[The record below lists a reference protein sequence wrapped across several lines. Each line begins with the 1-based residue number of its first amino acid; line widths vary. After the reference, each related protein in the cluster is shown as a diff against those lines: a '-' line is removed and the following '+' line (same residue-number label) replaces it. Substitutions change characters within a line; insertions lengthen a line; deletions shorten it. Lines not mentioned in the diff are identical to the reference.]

1 MSARVYL
8 DWNAT
13 APLRPE
19 ARAAMLE
26 AMDLLGNPSSVHAEG
41 RAARAIVERARVE
54 VAALA
59 GADPSEVV
67 FTSGAT
73 EGVATVARQGWDL
86 AVLTGLEHD
95 AVHCALAPA
104 LNDAVAQALVCHGP
118 PGNDA
123 RPGGPFWE
131 DEVWEELAARRD
143 PACVLLAVTAA
154 DGETGI
160 TGLIEDVLHPLADH
174 AAIRMPRA
182 RIVRFSDL
190 TQRLGKAPVD
200 VAASGLDL
208 AVAGAHKIGGPK
220 GVGCLIAR
228 RPEDLSPL
236 LLGGGQEGMRR
247 AGTENLV
254 AIAGFGAAAAAARRD
269 LGAGAWE
276 RAAELRNLLERSLA
290 EQIAE
295 TMFFGQECARLP
307 NTSCFAAPGWSAEMQ
322 VMQMDLDGFAISAG
336 SACSSGKI
344 RASRVLDALGAGDMA
359 GSAVRVSLGPSTTD
373 SEILAFAESWVAR
386 YRRRRAR
393 AA

>member
-1 MSARVYL
+1 VSRRVYL

-41 RAARAIVERARVE
+41 RAARAIVERARAE

-59 GADPSEVV
+59 GADPSEIV

-95 AVHCALAPA
+95 AVHDALSPD
-104 LNDAVAQALVCHGP
+104 LNDAVEQAIVCHGP
-118 PGNDA
+118 PGTDA
-123 RPGGPFWE
+123 HPGGAFWE
-131 DEVWEELAARRD
+131 DGIWDEMAARRD
-143 PACVLLAVTAA
+143 APRVLLAVTAA
-154 DGETGI
+154 DGESGI
-160 TGLIEDVLHPLADH
+160 TGLIEDVLDPLADRVEMTL
-174 AAIRMPRA
+174 AQA
-182 RIVRFSDL
+182 RITRFSDL

-200 VAASGLDL
+200 IAASGLDF

-220 GVGCLIAR
+220 GVGCLVAR
-228 RPEDLSPL
+228 RPEDLTPL
-236 LLGGGQEGMRR
+236 LLGGGQEGMHR
-247 AGTENLV
+247 AGTENPV

-269 LGAGAWE
+269 LEAGTWE
-276 RAAELRNLLERSLA
+276 RVCELRNLLERSLA
-290 EQIAE
+290 EQVAE

-336 SACSSGKI
+336 SACSSGKM
-344 RASRVLDALGAGDMA
+344 RPSRVLAALGAGDLA
-359 GSAVRVSLGPSTTD
+359 ASAVRVSIGPTTTEA
-373 SEILAFAESWVAR
+373 EILAFADAWIGR